1 MPSTSSRRTAIV
13 AVVLVGLASIAAAAV
28 IGGGSFLAAMLV
40 GLVLGV
46 VSTLTVVSGSGE
58 SRGAVEPVLEVQVDP
73 VTGLPT
79 HEKLVADLQD
89 AVAAGEDR
97 VLTLYLFA
105 LDGFKD
111 YNDAYGDACG
121 DALLEWLARKLRD
134 AVGSYGNAYR
144 MRGGSF
150 ALLAVGSERFTSAL
164 CASAASALSESGV
177 GFQIYC
183 DVGQAALPA
192 EAPSPGAALE
202 LAARRASKHGS
213 ERHVKSG
220 RRAPVDAIE
229 ALRLVRSRRDVATL
243 ATGIACRLGVP
254 EDEVETVEAAMH
266 LCDIGNVAVPGAVL
280 GYPGKINGPE
290 WQFILLHTLVGERL
304 LAGPLGMEAVARL
317 VRYSHERWD
326 GSGYPHGLAGE
337 SIPLGSRIV
346 FVCSAFH
353 DMTSDRPHHAA
364 LDPADAIV
372 QLERGAGSQFDPAV
386 VAAFC
391 AELSGES
398 EPESASD
405 GESES
410 ELHGDSGSE
419 PELGVAAEA

>member
-1 MPSTSSRRTAIV
+1 MQSSPAPARRTSIV
-13 AVVLVGLASIAAAAV
+13 AVAIAEVAVIAAVAVVGGGAWLLGLV
-28 IGGGSFLAAMLV
+28 IGAI
-40 GLVLGV
+40 LGV
-46 VSTLTVVSGSGE
+46 VATLTVVGRSGE
-58 SRGAVEPVLEVQVDP
+58 PRPVGEPTPAAKVDP

-79 HEKLVADLQD
+79 HDKLLADLQAEVD
-89 AVAAGEDR
+89 ADEDR

-105 LDGFKD
+105 LDGFKE
-111 YNDAYGDACG
+111 YNDAYGGACG

-164 CASAASALSESGV
+164 CASAASALSENGD

-192 EAPSPGAALE
+192 EAPSPRAALE
-202 LAARRASKHGS
+202 LAARRASQHGS

-220 RRAPVDAIE
+220 RRAPGDAIE
-229 ALRLVRSRRDVATL
+229 ALRMVRSRRDVATL
-243 ATGIACRLGVP
+243 ATGIARRLDVP
-254 EDEVETVEAAMH
+254 EADIETIERAMH
-266 LCDIGNVAVPGAVL
+266 LCDVGNVAVPGAVL

-304 LAGPLGMEAVARL
+304 LAGPLGMDPVARL
-317 VRYSHERWD
+317 VRHSHERWD
-326 GSGYPHGLAGE
+326 GLGYPDELAGNA
-337 SIPLGSRIV
+337 IPLGSRIV

-364 LDPADAIV
+364 LEPADALA
-372 QLERGAGSQFDPAV
+372 QLKRGAGSQFDPKV
-386 VAAFC
+386 VDAFY
-391 AELSGES
+391 AEFAGE
-398 EPESASD
+398 PVESA
-405 GESES
+405 
-410 ELHGDSGSE
+410 
-419 PELGVAAEA
+419 AA

>member
-1 MPSTSSRRTAIV
+1 MPSSSESGRRTAIV
-13 AVVLVGLASIAAAAV
+13 AVVLVGIAAIAAAAV
-28 IGGGSFLAAMLV
+28 IGGGSVLVAMLV
-40 GLVLGV
+40 GLLLGA
-46 VSTLTVVSGSGE
+46 VSTLTVVGGSAE
-58 SRGAVEPVLEVQVDP
+58 SRGAVESAPEIQVDP
-73 VTGLPT
+73 VTGLAT
-79 HEKLVADLQD
+79 HDRLVADLQEAVD
-89 AVAAGEDR
+89 AGDER
-97 VLTLYLFA
+97 VLTLYLFS
-105 LDGFKD
+105 LDGFKE

-134 AVGSYGNAYR
+134 AVGSYGNVYR

-150 ALLAVGSERFTSAL
+150 ALLAVGSERFTSSL
-164 CASAASALSESGV
+164 CASAASALGESGD

-220 RRAPVDAIE
+220 RRAPADAIE
-229 ALRLVRSRRDVATL
+229 ALRLVRSRDDVATL
-243 ATGIACRLGVP
+243 ATATARRLGVP
-254 EDEVETVEAAMH
+254 EAEIETIGDAIH
-266 LCDIGNVAVPGAVL
+266 LCDVGNVAVPRAVL

-304 LAGPLGMEAVARL
+304 LAGPLGMESVARL

-326 GSGYPHGLAGE
+326 GSGYPHGLAGG

-346 FVCSAFH
+346 FVCSAFG

-364 LDPADAIV
+364 LDPADALA

-391 AELSGES
+391 AELAGES
-398 EPESASD
+398 A
-405 GESES
+405 
-410 ELHGDSGSE
+410 SE
-419 PELGVAAEA
+419 PELDVAAQA